1 MRKLFLV
8 FLLYLSIALG
18 DEAVYKA
25 YYGFIPI
32 GTVEF
37 KWNDKKIKVEGKVY
51 PYLRF
56 IYDYNFLFEVKDN
69 DFFLYEK
76 ENKKIRKYTKE
87 KILEKKPWLPLIVK
101 FLKTKKADEK
111 GKIYP
116 YKLKKEGNTYIIYP
130 LKSKKVKKIV
140 LIFDKDDKF
149 PKKIKIYGKYFIK
162 LERIS

>member
-1 MRKLFLV
+1 MRKLIFILIV
-8 FLLYLSIALG
+8 YISVAFG
-18 DEAVYKA
+18 DEALYKV

-37 KWNDKKIKVEGKVY
+37 KWKKDEIKVEGKVY

-56 IYDYNFLFEVKDN
+56 IYDYNFVFEAKDN

-76 ENKKIRKYTKE
+76 ENNKIRKYTKE
-87 KILEKKPWLPLIVK
+87 KILKKKPWLPLIVK
-101 FLKTKKADEK
+101 FLRTRKADER
-111 GKIYP
+111 GKTYP
-116 YKLKKEGNTYIIYP
+116 YRLEKKGNTYIIYP

-140 LIFDKDDKF
+140 LVFGKDERF
-149 PKKIKIYGKYFIK
+149 PKEIKIYGKYFIK